1 MLDEN
6 KAIPIDVEEDETK
19 ERTRAKGTD
28 YATYATFTAK
38 KDFKTPI
45 IFGKQHLQKQT
56 LSARR
61 GC

>member
-28 YATYATFTAK
+28 YATDNATSDIATMDNATFTAK
-38 KDFKTPI
+38 KDF
-45 IFGKQHLQKQT
+45 
-56 LSARR
+56 
-61 GC
+61 

>member
-28 YATYATFTAK
+28 YATFTAK

-45 IFGKQHLQKQT
+45 IFGKQNLQKQT